1 MSRAAPLDLETMPGF
16 LIRRAHQVSMALFA
30 EECAAFDLTSVQF
43 AALTAIG
50 ANPDIDATRL
60 SAIIV
65 FDRSTIGGV
74 LDRLEAKGWVTR
86 GGTANDRRI
95 KLLRLTASGRDILR
109 RVRPAVSRVQR
120 RLLAHLAA
128 EDRDRFMQLLLDMVK
143 AENEQANR
151 RQKDE

>member
-1 MSRAAPLDLETMPGF
+1 
-16 LIRRAHQVSMALFA
+16 MALFA

-109 RVRPAVSRVQR
+109 RVRPAVTRVQR

-128 EDRDRFMQLLLDMVK
+128 EDRDTFMQLLLDMVK
-143 AENEQANR
+143 AENEQATR